1 MKQKVVKGRTESP
14 KPMYPKKK
22 KKDGRKKA
30 IDLLYGEYASAIHKK
45 LLGEKDKPLN
55 IDV

>member
-30 IDLLYGEYASAIHKK
+30 IDLLYGEYASAIHKNVR
-45 LLGEKDKPLN
+45 EEQETHIP
-55 IDV
+55 I